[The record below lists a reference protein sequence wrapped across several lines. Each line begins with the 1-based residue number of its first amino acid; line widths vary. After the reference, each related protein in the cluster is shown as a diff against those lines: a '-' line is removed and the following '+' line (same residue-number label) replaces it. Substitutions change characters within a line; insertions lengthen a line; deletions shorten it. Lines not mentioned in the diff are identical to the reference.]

1 MLDKMLDNVFLH
13 EKYYSTFFDRD
24 LRLKRLEDIN
34 NLSIFYKTHNLLS
47 IDKDYNINNILLK
60 KWINSHKTEEDKQ
73 VAEALISPI
82 TYISFPVF
90 MENLLESINRF
101 NRHLLQNKIKK
112 YYLIIGANT
121 ASGTRNQFFIN
132 ISKSNFWI
140 ILIIYPYLLYK
151 PHDILLSLNQA
162 IEFSVFDKIEGKK
175 MIDNFLF
182 VDDASYSGSQL
193 FEETIGTQLLQ
204 KHYLDALF
212 EKTKINSIS
221 KNNLKIKTS
230 LIKKS
235 NNYSKHINI
244 HIAIPFIS
252 LTAKDKALSIEIRKN
267 IKIHLYNT
275 YYIKNYEDYYEYDS
289 MLGKLTDTYN
299 NQGFYKNLI
308 PLYFAHKMPDG
319 VSTIDY
325 ILLSGIVI
333 NYSDIKKQNKL
344 NKLNELNKLNKNKNN
359 KIFEKKPEKIEKK
372 YVQFINNCTYP
383 KNKVMNPQKLSYW
396 GCNKL
401 CPISPSKI
409 AKEYVDKYLI
419 RILL

>member
-1 MLDKMLDNVFLH
+1 MVDKNLLSNVFLH
-13 EKYYSTFFDRD
+13 KKYYSTFFDRT

-34 NLSIFYKTHNLLS
+34 NLSIFYKKHDLLS
-47 IDKDYNINNILLK
+47 IDKDYNIDNVLLK

-101 NRHLLQNKIKK
+101 NRHLLENKIKK

-121 ASGTRNQFFIN
+121 PSGTSNKSFID

-151 PHDILLSLNQA
+151 PYDILLNLNQA
-162 IEFSVFDKIEGKK
+162 IEFSVFHKIEGNKI
-175 MIDNFLF
+175 IDNFLF
-182 VDDASYSGSQL
+182 LDDASYSGSQL
-193 FEETIGTQLLQ
+193 FEQTIGTQLLQ
-204 KHYLDALF
+204 KHYLDALC
-212 EKTKINSIS
+212 EKTKIKSIS
-221 KNNLKIKTS
+221 KNNLKLNSS

-244 HIAIPFIS
+244 HIVIPFIS
-252 LTAKDKALSIEIRKN
+252 ITAKDRAVNIEIKKN

-275 YYIKNYEDYYEYDS
+275 YYIKNYEDYYRYDS
-289 MLGKLTDTYN
+289 ILDKLTTTYSN
-299 NQGFYKNLI
+299 KGFNKKLI

-325 ILLSGIVI
+325 ILLSGIII
-333 NYSDIKKQNKL
+333 NYSDIIKK
-344 NKLNELNKLNKNKNN
+344 ELNKTKQKTELKTKN
-359 KIFEKKPEKIEKK
+359 IEKK
-372 YVQFINNCTYP
+372 YVQFINNCIYP
-383 KNKVMNPQKLSYW
+383 KNKSIDPVKLSRW
-396 GCNKL
+396 DCNRL
-401 CPISPSKI
+401 CPISPSKS
-409 AKEYVDKYLI
+409 AKEYVDKYLV
-419 RILL
+419 RILN